1 MAPPLTRQDFLKIG
15 RFVTKV
21 CSRCL
26 SIRSHKNLVAP
37 QGFEPRSSE
46 SESLVLPLNEGA
58 PANDMLPESRTKAF
72 ADCLLECTGRACQG
86 QRHRHQAHINSR
98 SDTSR
103 ISNLGSILNFPS
115 IGRSATYIA
124 HRRVH
129 QACLLSEPQ
138 RQTRPASSLPQENS
152 AS

>member
-58 PANDMLPESRTKAF
+58 PANDMLPASRTHAF

-86 QRHRHQAHINSR
+86 QRLQPMGQRKRRYKHMSLLDTRTRRR
-98 SDTSR
+98 S
-103 ISNLGSILNFPS
+103 L
-115 IGRSATYIA
+115 
-124 HRRVH
+124 
-129 QACLLSEPQ
+129 
-138 RQTRPASSLPQENS
+138 
-152 AS
+152 